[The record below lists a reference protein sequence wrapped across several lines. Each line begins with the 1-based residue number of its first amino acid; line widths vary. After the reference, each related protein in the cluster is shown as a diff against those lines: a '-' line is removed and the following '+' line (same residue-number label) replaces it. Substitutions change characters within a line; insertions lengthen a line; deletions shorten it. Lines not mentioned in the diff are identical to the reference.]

1 MVVGVCTIDLHLP
14 GTGSLKGKRQILLSL
29 KDRLKKT
36 YNVSIAE
43 VDGNDLWQRAV
54 LGVACVSNDG
64 RHARQMLDAVVSE
77 IRANPSVELIEHH
90 VEPLCPMTGHKRT
103 DRVGDQI
110 GMEIADIL

>member
-14 GTGSLKGKRQILLSL
+14 GIGSLKGKRQILLSL
-29 KDRLKKT
+29 KERIKNT

-64 RHARQMLDAVVSE
+64 RHVNQVLDAVLNAV
-77 IRANPSVELIEHH
+77 RANPSVELVQHH
-90 VEPLCPMTGHKRT
+90 TELY
-103 DRVGDQI
+103 
-110 GMEIADIL
+110 